1 MLGENLLQP
10 LRAITDSLTPIENKR
25 TAEIVNSTMGEFIGA
40 LGAAALAV
48 HEWKPAR
55 EGVATRP

>member
-1 MLGENLLQP
+1 V
-10 LRAITDSLTPIENKR
+10 TDSLTPPETGL
-25 TAEIVNSTMGEFIGA
+25 TAEIVNSSMGEFIGA

-55 EGVATRP
+55 QQAAAGRGSG

>member
-1 MLGENLLQP
+1 
-10 LRAITDSLTPIENKR
+10 
-25 TAEIVNSTMGEFIGA
+25 MGEFIGA

-55 EGVATRP
+55 ETAPVRA